1 MKLGVCVPYRNREEH
16 LHQFIPQVGKHLKE
30 QGIEF
35 CMYFCHQV
43 DDKLF
48 NRGATKNI
56 AAKHAFEDGC
66 DYIVWHDIDM
76 IPEEGADYSYPKEH
90 PIHLATKISQMDYQL
105 KYHEYFGG
113 AVLFTKEQV
122 EKTNGYSNDYWD
134 WGMEDDDL
142 FYRCHLEGLTNDSYL
157 DVPFKQK
164 KFLRFN
170 GEDSWAKLPKSRE
183 LRKFNSESHTVSIL
197 TRAFQMPEKNPIYLI
212 GSKEKRYVEY
222 PIFRIAGYDYGIS
235 FNNSRALSLT
245 FWNSFHQHNYMWLK
259 RYDKQW
265 SWVTVVIDAE
275 NKKSH
280 FYLNGTEVDSKA
292 GHGSESPWSFTG
304 KLKKYSGKDC
314 YLGTTPSLPE
324 DNSAKYFKGDIAD
337 IKIWDRALPQ
347 DEVENLHKEIPM
359 DGLIYKYNIE
369 DIEKYNT
376 EVIKEEVKVP
386 NSIIPYRRIARF
398 TCLPHEDE
406 GLVDGRWKK
415 GETTARN
422 ERRYVLEMQN
432 GKWNYKNDGIKQ
444 VKYELINEEQLT
456 PWAKMINIKL

>member
-1 MKLGVCVPYRNREEH
+1 
-16 LHQFIPQVGKHLKE
+16 
-30 QGIEF
+30 
-35 CMYFCHQV
+35 
-43 DDKLF
+43 
-48 NRGATKNI
+48 
-56 AAKHAFEDGC
+56 
-66 DYIVWHDIDM
+66 
-76 IPEEGADYSYPKEH
+76 
-90 PIHLATKISQMDYQL
+90 
-105 KYHEYFGG
+105 
-113 AVLFTKEQV
+113 
-122 EKTNGYSNDYWD
+122 
-134 WGMEDDDL
+134 
-142 FYRCHLEGLTNDSYL
+142 
-157 DVPFKQK
+157 
-164 KFLRFN
+164 
-170 GEDSWAKLPKSRE
+170 
-183 LRKFNSESHTVSIL
+183 
-197 TRAFQMPEKNPIYLI
+197 MPDKNPVYLI
-212 GSKEKRYVEY
+212 GAKEKRYVEY

-245 FWNSFHQHNYMWLK
+245 FWNSFNQHNYMWLK

-265 SWVTVVIDAE
+265 SWVTVVLDAE

-304 KLKKYSGKDC
+304 KLRKYTGKDC
-314 YLGTTPSLPE
+314 YLGTTPSLSE
-324 DNSAKYFKGDIAD
+324 DDSAKYFKGDIAD

-347 DEVENLHKEIPM
+347 EEVENLHKEIPV

-386 NSIIPYRRIARF
+386 NSIVPYRRTARF

-406 GLVDGRWKK
+406 GLVDGKWKK

-432 GKWNYKNDGIKQ
+432 GEWNYKNDGIKQ
-444 VKYELINEEQLT
+444 VKYELISEEQLT

>member
-76 IPEEGADYSYPKEH
+76 IPEEGADYSYPEKH

-164 KFLRFN
+164 EFLRFN

-304 KLKKYSGKDC
+304 KLRKYSGKDC

-337 IKIWDRALPQ
+337 IKIWDRAIPQ
-347 DEVENLHKEIPM
+347 EEVENLHKEIPM
-359 DGLIYKYNIE
+359 DGLIYKYSIK

-444 VKYELINEEQLT
+444 VKYELISEEQLT